1 MPESGTPCRG
11 AQGEHTIMTK
21 LHTFDVNAALLAHL
35 RWSMTLE
42 AIIGGAHI
50 DKPMEGHESCSLGV
64 WLYGEGVRC
73 YGDNKTLWVLKVE
86 HKQFHRLADE
96 ILEKFTAGST
106 AGIAVYMGK
115 LRQVSR
121 EVLFR
126 LASLELDAS
135 EASSGGG
142 MQRLAAKVMKR
153 LFGAAEPEDRRVL
166 SVRGA
171 RLAHLRWC
179 REVQDVLSGRKRKID
194 VKSSEA
200 CDLGHWLRHRAS
212 EEPRQPPEME
222 ALDAVHR
229 RFHASVQQVSD
240 ALRQGDY
247 PRADDAYGDVYDS
260 SPEIILQLTK
270 LELALEGSAVLSRE
284 PTINI

>member
-1 MPESGTPCRG
+1 MPESTTPCRG
-11 AQGEHTIMTK
+11 TQGERTTMTK

-42 AIIGGAHI
+42 DMIGGAHI
-50 DKPMEGHESCSLGV
+50 DKQMEGHESCSLGV
-64 WLYGEGVRC
+64 WLYGEGVRR

-96 ILEKFTAGST
+96 ILERVMAEST
-106 AGIAVYMGK
+106 AGIAVHMEK

-142 MQRLAAKVMKR
+142 LHRLVSKVAKS
-153 LFGAAEPEDRRVL
+153 LFGAAEPENRRIL

-171 RLAHLRWC
+171 RLAHLRWY
-179 REVQDVLSGRKRKID
+179 REVQDALSGRKGNID
-194 VKSSEA
+194 AQSSETCA
-200 CDLGHWLRHRAS
+200 LGQWLRQRAS
-212 EEPRQPPEME
+212 DELGQAPELE

-229 RFHASVQQVSD
+229 RFHASIEQVSE

-247 PRADDAYGDVYDS
+247 RRADDTYSDVYDCS
-260 SPEIILQLTK
+260 AEIILQLTK
-270 LELALEGSAVLSRE
+270 LELALEGSAALSRE

>member
-1 MPESGTPCRG
+1 
-11 AQGEHTIMTK
+11 MTK
-21 LHTFDVNAALLAHL
+21 PHTFDVNAALLAHL
-35 RWSMTLE
+35 RWALALE
-42 AIIGGAHI
+42 DLLVGGCTSDPI
-50 DKPMEGHESCSLGV
+50 EGHESCALGV

-96 ILEKFTAGST
+96 ILECVTAGAT
-106 AGIAVYMGK
+106 TEIAVYMDK

-142 MQRLAAKVMKR
+142 MHRLLAKVMKR
-153 LFGAAEPEDRRVL
+153 CFGAEPQDRRVL

-179 REVQDVLSGRKRKID
+179 REVQDALSWRKRRID
-194 VKSSEA
+194 AQSFETCA
-200 CDLGHWLRHRAS
+200 LGHWLRQRAS
-212 EEPRQPPEME
+212 DEPGHAPEME
-222 ALDAVHR
+222 ALDAIHR
-229 RFHASVQQVSD
+229 RFHASVEQVSD
-240 ALRQGDY
+240 ALRQGDCR
-247 PRADDAYGDVYDS
+247 RADDAYGDVYDCS
-260 SPEIILQLTK
+260 AEIILQLTK
-270 LELALEGSAVLSRE
+270 LELGLEGSASLSRE
-284 PTINI
+284 RAVKI